1 MRGLRVSRR
10 RALGSGASMG
20 TPWRGEPAARRL
32 RFALALMLVVAPAA
46 FAASAPSQALE
57 PAERTGIA
65 TPPVAGAWR
74 RLPSAP
80 IAPSGGVVSVWTGRQ
95 MLIFGRAPVEPLTS
109 VNVAGAY
116 NPSLDTWQLLAPPPG
131 PAGSYE
137 GQYSAVWTGREM
149 LVSGPLT
156 REAFNPV
163 TNLWRSLPKSAVP
176 DGIVVWTG
184 REMIGWGGGCCG
196 DASSEGAA
204 YNPTTNK
211 RRTLARS
218 PLAPEQRPIGAWTG
232 RELILF
238 VSGINPASG
247 KRWPARM
254 ARAAAYNPVT
264 DTWRRI
270 ATPPA
275 ERSTANAV
283 WNGREALIV
292 GGTGAP
298 NARTGVRFPAAVG
311 FAYNPGTNHW
321 RRLAPMPSGRAG
333 AAAVWTGKRLLI
345 WGGTTSTPS
354 GVKLVTPNR
363 GLAYDPKANRWS
375 PLPRAPLLGRLD
387 PTAVWTGRALI
398 VWGGH
403 KPAIPEG
410 KVFADGAAFRPT
422 TP

>member
-1 MRGLRVSRR
+1 MATSSRGRS
-10 RALGSGASMG
+10 
-20 TPWRGEPAARRL
+20 PAGRL
-32 RFALALMLVVAPAA
+32 RFALAFVLVVAPAA
-46 FAASAPSQALE
+46 FAGSAPSQAVE
-57 PAERTGIA
+57 SVAARARTA
-65 TPPVAGAWR
+65 TPPVAGTWH
-74 RLPSAP
+74 RLPPAP
-80 IAPSGGVVSVWTGRQ
+80 IAPSSMVSVWTGRQ
-95 MLIFGRAPVEPLTS
+95 MLIFGRAQPDPPWS
-109 VNVAGAY
+109 VNVAAAY

-131 PAGSYE
+131 PTGNYE
-137 GQYSAVWTGREM
+137 GQYSAVWTGKEM

-156 REAFNPV
+156 HEAFNPV

-196 DASSEGAA
+196 DASSEGGA
-204 YNPTTNK
+204 YNPATNT
-211 RRTLARS
+211 RRKLARS

-232 RELILF
+232 RDLVLF
-238 VSGINPASG
+238 VSGINPADG
-247 KRWPARM
+247 KPWPARL

-270 ATPPA
+270 APLPA
-275 ERSTANAV
+275 VRSTANAV
-283 WNGREALIV
+283 WDGREVLIV

-298 NARTGVRFPAAVG
+298 RARTGVRSPAAVG
-311 FAYNPGTNHW
+311 FAYNPGTNRW
-321 RRLAPMPSGRAG
+321 RRLPRMSAGRAG

-354 GVKLVTPNR
+354 GVKLVTPNQ

-375 PLPRAPLLGRLD
+375 PLPGAPLLGRLD
-387 PTAVWTGRALI
+387 PTAVWTGQAMI

-403 KPAIPEG
+403 RPAIPEG
-410 KVFADGAAFRPT
+410 RVFADGAAFRPS